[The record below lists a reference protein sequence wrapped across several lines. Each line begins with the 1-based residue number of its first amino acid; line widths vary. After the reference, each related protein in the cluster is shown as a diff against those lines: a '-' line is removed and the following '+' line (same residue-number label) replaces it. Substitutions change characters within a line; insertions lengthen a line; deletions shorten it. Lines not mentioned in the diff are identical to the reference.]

1 MEKDGPQHGNPHDLP
16 LTTLQFLYICF
27 YVHRILQL
35 HCLYLGTR
43 RIGTD
48 AKQKVSELGNLNDST
63 LELRNFIVVL
73 GIAFAPLILVV
84 LFGFAFVAACSTV
97 AYGVPMLFVPQLE
110 LLN

>member
-1 MEKDGPQHGNPHDLP
+1 M
-16 LTTLQFLYICF
+16 FLYSC
-27 YVHRILQL
+27 ILKL
-35 HCLYLGTR
+35 CCLGTL

-63 LELRNFIVVL
+63 LELRNFMVVL

-84 LFGFAFVAACSTV
+84 LFGFAFLAACSTV

-110 LLN
+110 WPIPHVQ